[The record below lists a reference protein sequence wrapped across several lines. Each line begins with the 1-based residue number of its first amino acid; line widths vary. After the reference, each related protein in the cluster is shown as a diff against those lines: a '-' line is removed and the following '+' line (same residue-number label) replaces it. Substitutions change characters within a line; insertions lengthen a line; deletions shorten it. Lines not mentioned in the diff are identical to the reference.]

1 MLDKT
6 REIEKIVDNFR
17 LLDDDF
23 MSKVFDEENNECIQ
37 FVLRIILND
46 EKLVVESS
54 SPQKERKSITG
65 HSVKFDVY
73 AKTGDGKEIDVE
85 IQRADRGAVPQRAR
99 YNSAL
104 LDSGMLDKESDYSHL
119 KPSYVIFITEHD
131 VLKNNKPLYHI
142 DRKIKELDNADFNDG
157 SHIIYVNGEYVG
169 NDKIGQLVHDF
180 RCTTASEMRFDV
192 LKNRVKY
199 FKEEG
204 GRDSMCK
211 SVEDF
216 GKKVAEEAAKEA
228 AEKAAKE
235 AEKKEKEKTISSL
248 LKTGA
253 TTQWIHET
261 LNYPMELIEQVQ
273 NSIGK

>member
-1 MLDKT
+1 MLNKT
-6 REIEKIVDNFR
+6 KEIEKIVDNFR

-23 MSKVFDEENNECIQ
+23 MSKVFDEDNNECIQ
-37 FVLRIILND
+37 LVLRIILND
-46 EKLVVESS
+46 ENLIVESS
-54 SPQKERKSITG
+54 SPQKERKAIKG

-73 AKTGDGKEIDVE
+73 AKTSEGKEIDIE

-104 LDSGMLDKESDYSHL
+104 LDSGMLNKKDDYSHL

-142 DRKIKELDNADFNDG
+142 DRTVKELGNEDFNDG

-169 NDKIGQLVHDF
+169 DDKIGQLMHDF
-180 RCTTASEMRFDV
+180 RCTTASEMKFET
-192 LKNRVKY
+192 LKNRVKH

-204 GRDSMCK
+204 GRGSMCK
-211 SVEDF
+211 SVEDY
-216 GKKVAEEAAKEA
+216 GKKVAKEVV
-228 AEKAAKE
+228 KE
-235 AEKKEKEKTISSL
+235 EKEKTISTL
-248 LKTGA
+248 LKNGMTVD
-253 TTQWIHET
+253 WIHDT
-261 LNYPMELIEQVQ
+261 LNYPIKLIEQVQ